1 MEQRFSLTDRR
12 LELNNGDLPLFK
24 TPLSYLH
31 CVCLLF
37 RTCSIL
43 SAMAKGTRQKR
54 AQTLDEDAP
63 ATDICKRSKMATTD
77 SEETAK

>member
-1 MEQRFSLTDRR
+1 MEQCFSLTDRQ
-12 LELNNGDLPLFK
+12 LELNNSDLPLFK

-31 CVCLLF
+31 CVCLPF

-43 SAMAKGTRQKR
+43 SAMVKGTRQKQ

-63 ATDICKRSKMATTD
+63 AADIHKRSKTATTD